1 MNTPDIEWLD
11 CHVHVLNGS
20 VADVETAN
28 CAQRQYGYTAGNFL
42 SVEGMDDAAQNALAI
57 YYKLIDP
64 ENYAFGG
71 LHYRFSYDFAA
82 EAQALCNIGLDGI
95 KMIENKPTER
105 KRLGYAQD
113 DPRYDELYR
122 KMAELDMPLLVHV
135 NDPVQFWDAQACPSW
150 ARENGWFYG
159 GEGYVGYEQLVRE
172 CIAMLEKHPHL
183 RVCFAHLFF
192 MSEDE
197 RRLRQLLARFP
208 NVMLDITP
216 GTEMYYSFDR
226 DPAVWRQFFL
236 DHREHIL
243 FGTDNC
249 YPASEQERSIA
260 AQLNELERNY
270 LTRDDRFPLWDRTI
284 RGAGLPKDV
293 IRKIASGNFR
303 RFAGEKPRRLQID
316 QAIDYLTRRTESSA
330 FRLTK
335 NERET
340 IKTVI
345 SKLKSA

>member
-1 MNTPDIEWLD
+1 MNTRNVEWLD
-11 CHVHVLNGS
+11 CHVHVLNGT
-20 VADVETAN
+20 ARDVEA
-28 CAQRQYGYTAGNFL
+28 AASSQRELGYTAGNFL

-64 ENYAFGG
+64 ANYAFGG
-71 LHYRFSYDFAA
+71 LHYRFAYDFAA
-82 EAQALCNIGLDGI
+82 EAETLHRIGLDGI

-113 DPRYDELYR
+113 DPRYDALYR
-122 KMAELDMPLLVHV
+122 KMTELDMPLLVHV
-135 NDPVQFWDAQACPSW
+135 NDPAQFWDAQACPDW

-159 GEGYVGYEQLVRE
+159 DGSYVGYEQLVRE

-197 RRLRQLLARFP
+197 PELRRLLARFP
-208 NVMLDITP
+208 NVMLDLTP

-226 DPAVWRQFFL
+226 DSSVWRRFFS
-236 DHREHIL
+236 DHRERVM

-249 YPASEQERSIA
+249 YPASDRERSIA

-270 LTRDDRFPLWDRTI
+270 LTRSDRFPLWDRTI
-284 RGAGLPKDV
+284 QGAGLPEDV
-293 IRKIASGNFR
+293 VRKIASDNFR
-303 RFAGEKPRRLQID
+303 RFAGEKPRPLQIGE
-316 QAIDYLTRRTESSA
+316 AIAYLTRRMENIA

-335 NERET
+335 TEQET